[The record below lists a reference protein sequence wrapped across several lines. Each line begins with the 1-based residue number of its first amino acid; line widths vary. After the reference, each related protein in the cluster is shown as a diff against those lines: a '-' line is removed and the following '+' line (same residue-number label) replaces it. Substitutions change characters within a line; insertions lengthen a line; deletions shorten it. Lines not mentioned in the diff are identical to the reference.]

1 MKISYVA
8 IFKKNDK
15 YIEVNFPD
23 LFGVVTFAETENEAI
38 TMAKDALK
46 EAYYC
51 KMLSDKNTS
60 FEQMKKLFPNEEC
73 KLIEVEV

>member
-1 MKISYVA
+1 M
-8 IFKKNDK
+8 
-15 YIEVNFPD
+15 
-23 LFGVVTFAETENEAI
+23 
-38 TMAKDALK
+38 MAKDALK

-51 KMLSDKNTS
+51 KMLSAKKTS

>member
-23 LFGVVTFAETENEAI
+23 LFGVVTFGETENEAI
-38 TMAKDALK
+38 MMAKDALK

-51 KMLSDKNTS
+51 EMLSDKKTF
-60 FEQMKKLFPNEEC
+60 FEQMKKIFPNEEC